1 MCRCHLSKG
10 FGGWRVG
17 ARFMCGWGGKGRDAR
32 GGEWGERG
40 GEV

>member
-1 MCRCHLSKG
+1 MQMSFVEG
-10 FGGWRVG
+10 FWGLKSGCKVHVWLG
-17 ARFMCGWGGKGRDAR
+17 GGKGRDAR